1 LRAAERPPAGSRYR
15 GGWWVHREACAWC
28 FGQKLAQSSR
38 ADAHHRITA
47 LPCEWLYPAC
57 PRAQERPELAVL
69 CYPRAASVR
78 DAPALRPSSVVARR
92 VLVRPQ
98 ISCGLSRGRRVLATE
113 CHRQAPAQTSAYWR
127 RTCRDRKSTRLNSS
141 HVSISYAVF

>member
-1 LRAAERPPAGSRYR
+1 
-15 GGWWVHREACAWC
+15 
-28 FGQKLAQSSR
+28 FFFSSR
-38 ADAHHRITA
+38 RRHTRSKRDWSSDVCSSDLA

-78 DAPALRPSSVVARR
+78 GALTPRPSSVVARR

-113 CHRQAPAQTSAYWR
+113 CHRQAPARTSAYWR
-127 RTCRDRKSTRLNSS
+127 RTCSATAWSCRSHWDRPNR
-141 HVSISYAVF
+141 